1 MTTSTSRPN
10 RVWLITGT
18 STGLGR
24 QLAETLID
32 RGERVAATARD
43 VAGVQDLA
51 ERAPDQVLLARLD
64 VTDQESIRNAVD
76 ATIARFGRIDVL
88 VNNAGHGL
96 IGALEE
102 LTDAQLRAVLETNV
116 FGVAAVTRAVLP
128 HLRAQRSGHVVQLSS
143 VGGVVG
149 NPGHAA
155 YATSKFA
162 LEGMSEALAGEVS
175 SFGIRVSIVEPGPF
189 RTEFAGRS
197 MNFAEAIAD
206 YQENPAGGL
215 RSRFREQDG
224 NQPNDPVR
232 AAEAIIALVDRP
244 DSPLRLPLGPEA
256 VTRIRAKLT
265 RQLADLTAWEEI
277 SLNTRYEANAD
288 R

>member
-18 STGLGR
+18 STGFGR
-24 QLAETLID
+24 QLAETLIG
-32 RGERVAATARD
+32 RGERVVATARN
-43 VAGVQDLA
+43 VAGIKDLA
-51 ERAPDQVLLARLD
+51 ERAPEQVLTTRLD
-64 VTDQESIRNAVD
+64 VTDQASIQDAVD
-76 ATIARFGRIDVL
+76 AALARFGRIDVL

-102 LTDAQLRAVLETNV
+102 LSDAQLRAVLETNV

-128 HLRAQRSGHVVQLSS
+128 TMRAQRGGHIVQLSS
-143 VGGVVG
+143 VGGAVG

-162 LEGMSEALAGEVS
+162 LEGMSEALAGEVAPL
-175 SFGIRVSIVEPGPF
+175 GIRVSIVEPGPF

-197 MNFAEAIAD
+197 MTFAEPIDD
-206 YQENPAGGL
+206 YRDTPAGAL
-215 RSRFREQDG
+215 RTRFRDQDG
-224 NQPNDPVR
+224 NQPNDPAR
-232 AAEAIIALVDRP
+232 AAEAIILLVDRD

-265 RQLADLTAWEEI
+265 KQLEDLTAWEEVA
-277 SLNTRYEANAD
+277 LNTRYD
-288 R
+288 TTG